1 MVSTM
6 IFTNQFCENSF
17 LWNRPSN
24 QDLEDYNKGKTSKLN
39 QSTIGHMFP

>member
-17 LWNRPSN
+17 WWNRPSS